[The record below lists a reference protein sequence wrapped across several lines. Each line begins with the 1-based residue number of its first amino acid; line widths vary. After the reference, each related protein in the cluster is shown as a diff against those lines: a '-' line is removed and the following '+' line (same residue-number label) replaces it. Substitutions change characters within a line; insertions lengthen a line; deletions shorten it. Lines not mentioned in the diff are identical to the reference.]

1 MAPIQDDK
9 FLRELWALYALGT
22 LWILL
27 RFAVR
32 LRVAGFP
39 GLRPDDGLAFV
50 ALATWTYTCAVTHII
65 YYTGTNVGFT
75 PAEVALFDE
84 RQIEEVEY
92 GSKLFLA
99 GWYTKWVFMRA
110 VEGQGS

>member
-1 MAPIQDDK
+1 MPLTQDDE
-9 FLRELWALYALGT
+9 FLPELWSLYAVGALC
-22 LWILL
+22 ILL

-32 LRVAGFP
+32 LRIAGFP
-39 GLRPDDGLAFV
+39 GLRLDDGLALV
-50 ALATWTYTCAVTHII
+50 ALATWTYTCTVTHIT

-84 RQIEEVEY
+84 RQFERVKY

-99 GWYTKWVFMRA
+99 GWYTK
-110 VEGQGS
+110 